1 MHRMLELIDRRIVG
15 IGVATDLAV
24 LGIGFAIVGLNPSEA
39 ELNVVL
45 VSALVISFIVLV
57 FMMDRDF
64 RRRDPMPDK

>member
-1 MHRMLELIDRRIVG
+1 MLELIDRRIVG

-24 LGIGFAIVGLNPSEA
+24 LAIGFAIVGLNPSEA